1 MADRGLQVIPSV
13 MDERDQSLSPF
24 RVEYSPTCGRHAIVT
39 APIKAGTCFLVE
51 PPMFIV
57 LEDNFSTYYCAACSG
72 RLQDNSTISCEGCG
86 RIFYCNEACKLKDA
100 SLHRCECRAMANESD
115 NMKDDIDE
123 RALIRILTM
132 LVDEARSGF
141 SGPPLPVVP
150 LVPPPAAQLSPAAR
164 MKSWGEQYTD
174 LIDHCLFVGKTP

>member
-1 MADRGLQVIPSV
+1 
-13 MDERDQSLSPF
+13 
-24 RVEYSPTCGRHAIVT
+24 
-39 APIKAGTCFLVE
+39 
-51 PPMFIV
+51 
-57 LEDNFSTYYCAACSG
+57 
-72 RLQDNSTISCEGCG
+72 
-86 RIFYCNEACKLKDA
+86 
-100 SLHRCECRAMANESD
+100 MANESD